1 MSSFVKFASQ
11 CMNHDPYFFL
21 TPKRNTG
28 NLNFSTLMLKLLLVQ
43 IVAIKLNRIK
53 NHSEGVC

>member
-1 MSSFVKFASQ
+1 
-11 CMNHDPYFFL
+11 MNHDPYFFL